1 MTKRRGSRYKRGGHK
16 RARNARRLGA
26 TSIHETSTSRE
37 EGCRVRRI
45 MEIISR
51 VERRNISPL
60 FCFRNDFSSPPF
72 FLLLF
77 ITFLDYN
84 EMKKSAAAVDPFW
97 KDLAEDGFVS
107 RHLSNGRKVGRKVE
121 NKSGDSSGWVTRSTG
136 RALNEITRAH
146 GARLGNWIF
155 VQSRRVPCLETRFSS
170 GHPANF
176 ISEPA
181 YRLNFSPARENP

>member
-1 MTKRRGSRYKRGGHK
+1 MTKRKGSRYKRGGGISELVTLVASVQ
-16 RARNARRLGA
+16 RQSTRRPLRGKKDVGFA
-26 TSIHETSTSRE
+26 ALWKSFHAWKGETF
-37 EGCRVRRI
+37 RRSSVF
-45 MEIISR
+45 ETISR
-51 VERRNISPL
+51 L
-60 FCFRNDFSSPPF
+60 FL
-72 FLLLF
+72 LLLF

-107 RHLSNGRKVGRKVE
+107 RRLSNGRKVGRKVE